1 MAEPIAVDNDPAYA
15 DRKSLMVTAIA
26 ADYTHGYVTPWHSHR
41 RAQLIH
47 AVAGVMAVMTADS
60 QWVVPP
66 TRAIWM
72 PGGTAHRV
80 RMIGEVR
87 MRTAYIR
94 TEASPD
100 LPAACAVLAVS
111 PLLRELIVAAIAVAA
126 NAVAAS
132 AVAASGVANRADAP
146 GAVGTKAIPLNTEQH
161 AVADQGHDYPSDSR
175 EGRLMRLLLDEITVL
190 PELGLRLPHPTNPQ
204 LQQLC
209 ESLVQSPHQH
219 TTAAQWAARLG
230 VDTKTVHRWFA
241 RETAMTFGQWRQQAR
256 LLVALER
263 LAAGER
269 VVDVALAVGYDS
281 PAAFST
287 MFKRQLG
294 VSPAGFFR

>member
-1 MAEPIAVDNDPAYA
+1 MNESIAHDHDASHGSLGA
-15 DRKSLMVTAIA
+15 LMVAAIA
-26 ADYTHGYVTPWHSHR
+26 ADYTHGYVTPWHTHR

-94 TEASPD
+94 AD
-100 LPAACAVLAVS
+100 ALPGLPQTCAVLAVS
-111 PLLRELIVAAIAVAA
+111 PLLRELIVAAIAAA
-126 NAVAAS
+126 ADAVAAPS
-132 AVAASGVANRADAP
+132 TV
-146 GAVGTKAIPLNTEQH
+146 Q
-161 AVADQGHDYPSDSR
+161 DYPSDSR
-175 EGRLMRLLLDEITVL
+175 EGRVMRLLLDEITVL
-190 PELGLRLPHPTNPQ
+190 PVLGLRLPHPTDPR
-204 LQQLC
+204 LRRLC
-209 ESLVQSPHQH
+209 DSLVQSPHQH
-219 TTAAQWAARLG
+219 TTVAQWAARLG

-241 RETAMTFGQWRQQAR
+241 RETSMTFGQWRQQAR